1 MVAMMSVVQE
11 AVEKV
16 GGSDAAA
23 RKLRQLGC
31 EGVTTSHVKE
41 WVRLGTMSRAPY
53 ECVVRLSEM
62 SEVPIEDL
70 APLDD

>member
-23 RKLRQLGC
+23 RKLRNLD
-31 EGVTTSHVKE
+31 
-41 WVRLGTMSRAPY
+41 VR
-53 ECVVRLSEM
+53 E
-62 SEVPIEDL
+62 
-70 APLDD
+70 